1 MFHGD
6 FIPFVIIPANLD
18 RAGIGRTHAE
28 DEVDERGFSRTIRT
42 NQSIDR
48 TGRHR
53 EVERAQAEAAEIA
66 ARAAADVEASRS
78 QALADLSA
86 EVSTLAVGAAE
97 RVVTSSLDEDTKRKL
112 VEDYITKVGASS

>member
-1 MFHGD
+1 VRD
-6 FIPFVIIPANLD
+6 SIANVDTERQRILD
-18 RAGIGRTHAE
+18 EARSTAATLK
-28 DEVDERGFSRTIRT
+28 V
-42 NQSIDR
+42 QL
-48 TGRHR
+48 
-53 EVERAQAEAAEIA
+53 VERAQAEAAEIA